1 MSSSFGRVFRIHTFG
16 ESHGGAVGVV
26 IDGCPP
32 RIPIFLEIIQRELD
46 RRRPGQSEI
55 VTPRNEADTAEI
67 LSGLHDGLSLGTPI
81 CIMVRNTDP
90 RPGAYDEMAA
100 KYRPSHADYTYDA
113 KYGIRAPSGGGR
125 ASARET
131 IGRVAAAAVAKQVLA
146 VLHPGI
152 EILAWVKSIQELNA
166 TVDPDTVTAAA
177 IESNIVRTGD
187 PALVDTMIQRIKAIR
202 ADGNSVGGVIECV
215 IRHCPPGLGEPVF
228 DKLEADLAK
237 AMLSIPATKGF
248 EIGSGFAG
256 TLLTGR
262 EHNDAFRMV
271 GGVVH
276 TTTNHSGGIQ
286 GGISNGEP
294 ILLRVA
300 FKPTATI
307 MTPQQTVTA
316 TGENTNLTGKG
327 RHDACVLP
335 RAVPIVEAMAT
346 LVLADHLLCQ
356 QTLKY

>member
-1 MSSSFGRVFRIHTFG
+1 MSSTFGHAFRIHTYG
-16 ESHGGAVGVV
+16 ESHGGAVGVI

-32 RIPIFLEIIQRELD
+32 RIPITQAMIQAALD

-67 LSGLHDGLSLGTPI
+67 LSGIQDDLTLGTPI
-81 CIMVRNTDP
+81 AISVKNTDQ
-90 RPGAYDEMAA
+90 RPGAYDEMAQ

-113 KYGIRAPSGGGR
+113 KYGIRSLSGGGR

-131 IGRVAAAAVAKQVLA
+131 IGRVAAAAIALQVLRA
-146 VLHPGI
+146 HIPGI
-152 EILAWVKSIQELNA
+152 EILAWVKTIQHLEAN
-166 TVDPDTVTAAA
+166 VDPTTIDAAT
-177 IESNIVRTGD
+177 IEGNIVRTAD
-187 PALVDTMIQRIKAIR
+187 PSMVQPMIDHIKAIR
-202 ADGNSVGGVIECV
+202 SQGNSVGGVIECV
-215 IRHCPPGLGEPVF
+215 IRGCPPGLGEPIF

-256 TLLTGR
+256 TLLTGK
-262 EHNDAFRMV
+262 EHNDPFVMEGEKVRTTSNRS
-271 GGVVH
+271 GGV
-276 TTTNHSGGIQ
+276 Q
-286 GGISNGEP
+286 GGISNGEA
-294 ILLRVA
+294 IVFRVA

-307 MTPQQTVTA
+307 MTSQQTVTSE
-316 TGENTNLTGKG
+316 GENTELQGKG

-346 LVLADHLLCQ
+346 LVLADHLLRQ
-356 QTLKY
+356 RALQP